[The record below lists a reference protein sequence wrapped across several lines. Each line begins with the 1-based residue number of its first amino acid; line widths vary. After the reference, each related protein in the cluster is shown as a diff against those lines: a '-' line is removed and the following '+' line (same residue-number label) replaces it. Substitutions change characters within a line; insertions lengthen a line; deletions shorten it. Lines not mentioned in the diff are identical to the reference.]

1 MVQMLQTISRL
12 DKLAA
17 TSHVFTKQEMM
28 EGSTSSYIAMV
39 LQGEQPQ
46 PPANSTRDY
55 DKDEDEDHDLGPVS
69 GPKVLSSIELA
80 KTPGA
85 FCCSS
90 THFLVLLILYVV
102 RGYPH
107 DVDGLA
113 QIIHQP

>member
-1 MVQMLQTISRL
+1 
-12 DKLAA
+12 
-17 TSHVFTKQEMM
+17 M
-28 EGSTSSYIAMV
+28 EGLTSLYMAMV
-39 LQGEQPQ
+39 LQGKQPQ

-55 DKDEDEDHDLGPVS
+55 DEDENEDHDLGPVS
-69 GPKVLSSIELA
+69 GPKVLSLIELV

-90 THFLVLLILYVV
+90 THFLVLLILHVV